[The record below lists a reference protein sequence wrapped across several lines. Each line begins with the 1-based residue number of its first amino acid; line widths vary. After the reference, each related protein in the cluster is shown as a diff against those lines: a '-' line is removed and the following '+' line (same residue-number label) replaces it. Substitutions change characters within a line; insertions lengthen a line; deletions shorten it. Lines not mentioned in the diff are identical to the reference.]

1 MDRLAALADI
11 LPPPPP
17 PPLPPLPWWQMPALA
32 WALAALSLLLIWAAL
47 GWRRRRAWAR
57 LQRQARAAQAAAAA
71 VAPTATQLAAALRR
85 QWPEADWPQPL
96 QSHFDTLRFAAEAD
110 AALLRQVAAGVE
122 QASARAGRAAWWSRA
137 AARRRF
143 VQSLRA
149 DLQEVR

>member
-17 PPLPPLPWWQMPALA
+17 PPLPPLPWWQTPTWA

-47 GWRRRRAWAR
+47 SWRRRLVWAR
-57 LQRQARAAQAAAAA
+57 LQRQARAARASAA
-71 VAPTATQLAAALRR
+71 VVPTATQLAAALRR
-85 QWPEADWPQPL
+85 QWPEADWPQRL

-110 AALLRQVAAGVE
+110 AALLQQVAAGVE
-122 QASARAGRAAWWSRA
+122 QASARAARAAWWSRA

-149 DLQEVR
+149 TLQEVR